1 MISRRDFLKTAG
13 ACAAVSVMMN
23 PCAPGAQAASTG
35 PRPNMLWISCED
47 TSPWFG
53 FCGEPYASTPNLDRL
68 AAVGVHYTRAFVT
81 APVCSPCRFGIITST
96 YASGMGTQRLR
107 SDFPVPDF
115 IKGFPSYLRQA
126 GYYCTN
132 NVKTDYN
139 TRAEQR
145 IIGES
150 WDECSGKAHWR
161 GRKDGQ
167 PFFAVFNL
175 METHQSQIFAPQAP
189 EIDPAQRHDPAKAPL
204 PPYFPDTAAARATM
218 ARVHDCISAVDRH
231 AGAILAELE
240 KDGLKDNTI
249 VFFWPD
255 HGMGI
260 PRGKRTLWDS
270 GLQVPL
276 VVRFP
281 EKYRALAPT
290 PPGSKCDR
298 LVSLLDLGP
307 TILSLAGL
315 PVPQQMQGRAFLGAA
330 APPRPYVYGAR
341 DRVDEAMDLSRSVR
355 DGRYLYIRNYM
366 PDISWMQPE
375 MYSDQLEL
383 RRELKRLA
391 AEGKL
396 NEAQLAYAGP
406 RKPIEALYD
415 TQTDPWNLMNLAG
428 EASHRPALERM
439 RKALRE
445 WLVECRDLGFIH
457 EWQAW
462 RMCDGGRP
470 LREAAREEKT
480 YAFERVLDTAERVGR
495 EGEAAEFIKRL
506 SDPDPTVR
514 YWAAV
519 GLRVAGAEA
528 LAGRDALG
536 QALQDASIPVRVEAA
551 GILAAQAGDRKG
563 LDVLLQVL
571 RDPDACAAAHA
582 GYTLRQIGEKAR
594 PVLAELQAFLGDK
607 GFAAKPIDYNDY
619 GTNCVAQA
627 VESLTGTPVP
637 ATPGKARKKG
647 KAGGGAKAKKA
658 KANRKRKEK
667 S

>member
-13 ACAAVSVMMN
+13 ACAAAAMMTH
-23 PCAPGAQAASTG
+23 PWEPGAQAAPSTL
-35 PRPNMLWISCED
+35 RPNILWISCED
-47 TSPWFG
+47 TSPWLG
-53 FCGEPYASTPNLDRL
+53 YCGEPYASTPNLDRL
-68 AAVGVHYTRAFVT
+68 AAEGVHYTRAFVS

-96 YASGMGTQRLR
+96 YASGMGAQRLR
-107 SDFPVPDF
+107 SEFPVPDF

-139 TRAEQR
+139 TGSEKRLIA
-145 IIGES
+145 ES
-150 WDECSGKAHWR
+150 WDACSARAHWR

-167 PFFAVFNL
+167 PFFSIFNL
-175 METHQSQIFAPQAP
+175 TETHQSQIFAPQAP
-189 EIDPAQRHDPAKAPL
+189 EIALEQRHDPDKAPL
-204 PPYFPDTAAARATM
+204 PPYFPDTPAARATM
-218 ARVHDCISAVDRH
+218 ARVHDCISAMDRH
-231 AGAILAELE
+231 AGAILAELD
-240 KDGLKDNTI
+240 KDGLKDDTI

-307 TILSLAGL
+307 TLLSLAGL
-315 PVPQQMQGRAFLGAA
+315 PAPSHMQGRPFLGAA
-330 APPRPYVYGAR
+330 ASQPRQYVYGAR

-383 RRELKRLA
+383 RREMKRLA
-391 AEGKL
+391 AAGKL
-396 NEAQLAYAGP
+396 NEAQLTYVGP
-406 RKPIEALYD
+406 RKPAEALYD
-415 TQTDPWNLMNLAG
+415 TQADPWNLKNLAG
-428 EASHRPALERM
+428 DPAQRPILERM

-445 WLVECRDLGFIH
+445 WLVEQRDLGFIH

-462 RMCDGGRP
+462 RMCADGRP
-470 LREAAREEKT
+470 LWEAAREEKT
-480 YAFERVLDTAERVGR
+480 YAFERVLDTAERVGKA
-495 EGEAAEFIKRL
+495 GEAAEFIHRL
-506 SDPDPTVR
+506 ADPDPTVR

-528 LAGRDALG
+528 LAGREPLI
-536 QALQDASIPVRVEAA
+536 QALQDASISVRVEAA
-551 GILAAQAGDRKG
+551 GVLAAQAGDRKA

-582 GYTLRQIGEKAR
+582 GYTLRQLGEKAR
-594 PVLAELQAFLGDK
+594 PGLAELQVFLKEK
-607 GFAAKPIDYNDY
+607 GFGTNPVDYNDFA
-619 GTNCVAQA
+619 TNCVAQA
-627 VESLTGTPVP
+627 VEMLTGAPMA
-637 ATPGKARKKG
+637 ATLGKARKKG
-647 KAGGGAKAKKA
+647 
-658 KANRKRKEK
+658 RPR
-667 S
+667 